1 MTNFK
6 SRLIT
11 AIILLSLL
19 ASCFNNSS
27 TDNSSSETDYIK
39 SNTEKSSYDSTASI
53 YKIPERTSI
62 VEEKDPYEIMEV
74 AFEGYPEISKIKP
87 MLEAVLEK
95 YDLPKTDEYR
105 LKVGSMLV
113 SLRKESVL
121 GVTEMEILKHIY
133 QHGSN
138 KISLPFQAAISATL
152 LESRK

>member
-1 MTNFK
+1 MTNSQ

-11 AIILLSLL
+11 AIILLTLL

-27 TDNSSSETDYIK
+27 TDNSSSETDYII
-39 SNTEKSSYDSTASI
+39 SDNEKSIDDSTTSI
-53 YKIPERTSI
+53 YKMPERTISI
-62 VEEKDPYEIMEV
+62 AEKDPYEIMEV
-74 AFEGYPEISKIKP
+74 AFEGYPDISKIKP

-113 SLRKESVL
+113 SLRKESVV
-121 GVTEMEILKHIY
+121 GVTEMEILKRIY

-138 KISLPFQAAISATL
+138 QISLPVQAAISATI
-152 LESRK
+152 LESKK